1 MKRDKVINYSS
12 NTANSDTIKGAI
24 VNNSD
29 IDKNLLAGEI
39 AVVMTSDNE
48 ALYTL
53 NHDKTELIEYKPYYK
68 IKAYIDEQT
77 AGVMKNEEVTITFA
91 SNVGNIPSN
100 AKAVITFKD
109 EGIEPLEVV
118 YDGTNLSY
126 VAYINPGLTYSVLGY
141 AVDGYTVSGGLTDIV
156 AVYNVKRHTTIN
168 YNQKKVIV
176 NLTAN
181 NGIPSNAQI
190 DVVYNGSS
198 HIKQYD
204 GQSTSLIFN
213 LPLNT
218 AYTVKPLYVEK
229 YAITS
234 PIEVTV
240 NNNVEETHTI
250 SYNQDKY
257 SVIFKEHIE
266 ASNHIF
272 EWKPNDA
279 GASLTYKYS
288 YNGTEYSGTTT
299 FAFTGTTI
307 GNKQSYFYPKD
318 AEIVFT
324 INSVSGY
331 SSTNSIE
338 EQTSGSIKETVNTIQ
353 YKENSYFSIYI
364 DTSVSGPDAMVTE
377 GMDYEGT
384 SMKEFMGKIRRCVI
398 EDVTSATTEEGT
410 IPMANIRF
418 LDDANGTLYASGTSA
433 PITVKDVMV
442 FFPEYWYLGIQ
453 DTSNSNK
460 WEYRFSNV
468 EQDGYNYSPAFLL
481 GVYKASSVTG
491 DGSGSYGNSGTT
503 QIYSVSGG
511 YRVTGVSNTNF
522 KAKAAARGDGFQII
536 DYEMHKTIANLFYLK
551 YKNTNAQAICGAGP
565 HVYTGRT
572 NGSTDALGMTDTTS
586 DASSAG
592 PINNS
597 NTGATFVNFLGLEGA
612 WGYVYENVE
621 GLEIEDR
628 LWNISI
634 PSKYK
639 KDGGGKRSVQAGTS
653 DGWIT
658 KLAAGEKMD
667 VVPTN
672 VGGSDSTYFSDYYW
686 QNSGSRVLFRSL
698 YVADSSGGV
707 ACVYAENVAS
717 STGNVVGAR
726 LAFRGKIHDLDN
738 NIDLN

>member
-29 IDKNLLAGEI
+29 TDKNLLAGEI

-234 PIEVTV
+234 PIEVTA

-318 AEIVFT
+318 AVITFT

-331 SSTNSIE
+331 SSTSSVE

-377 GMDYEGT
+377 GMNYEGT
-384 SMKEFMGKIRRCVI
+384 SMKEFISKIRRCVI

-410 IPMANIRF
+410 IPMANIKF

-565 HVYTGRT
+565 HVYSGRT

-592 PINNS
+592 PTNNS

-628 LWNISI
+628 QWNISI

-686 QNSGSRVLFRSL
+686 QTSGSRVLFRSCGSA
-698 YVADSSGGV
+698 YSNGGV
-707 ACVYAENVAS
+707 AVAYALSAAS
-717 STGNVVGAR
+717 GTNSDVGAR

>member
-12 NTANSDTIKGAI
+12 NTANSDTIKGTI

-29 IDKNLLAGEI
+29 TDKNLLAGEI

-109 EGIEPLEVV
+109 EGIKPLEVV

-126 VAYINPGLTYSVLGY
+126 VVYINPGLTYSVLGY

-204 GQSTSLIFN
+204 GKSTSLIFN

-234 PIEVTV
+234 PIEVTA
-240 NNNVEETHTI
+240 NNNVEKTHTI

-257 SVIFKEHIE
+257 SVIFKKHIE

-318 AEIVFT
+318 AVITFT

-331 SSTNSIE
+331 SSTSSVE

-364 DTSVSGPDAMVTE
+364 DTSVSGPDAIVTE

-384 SMKEFMGKIRRCVI
+384 SMKEFISKIRRCVI
-398 EDVTSATTEEGT
+398 EDVTFATTEEGT
-410 IPMANIRF
+410 IPMANIKF

-453 DTSNSNK
+453 DTSNTNK

-565 HVYTGRT
+565 HILSGRT

-621 GLEIEDR
+621 GLEIKDR

-639 KDGGGKRSVQAGTS
+639 KDGGGKRSVQAGTL

-686 QNSGSRVLFRSL
+686 SNPGSRVLFRSF
-698 YVADSSGGV
+698 YYAGSGGGV
-707 ACVYAENVAS
+707 ACAYALGDAS
-717 STGNVVGAR
+717 HTDGDVGAR

>member
-12 NTANSDTIKGAI
+12 NTANSDTIKGTI

-29 IDKNLLAGEI
+29 ADKNLLAGEI

-234 PIEVTV
+234 PIEVTA

-318 AEIVFT
+318 AVITFT

-331 SSTNSIE
+331 SSTSSVE

-384 SMKEFMGKIRRCVI
+384 SMKEFISKIRRCVI
-398 EDVTSATTEEGT
+398 EDVTSATTEEGI
-410 IPMANIRF
+410 IPMANIKF

-453 DTSNSNK
+453 DTSNTNK

-565 HVYTGRT
+565 HVYSGRT

-592 PINNS
+592 PTSNS

-686 QNSGSRVLFRSL
+686 SNPGSRVLFRSCRHA
-698 YVADSSGGV
+698 YSNGGV
-707 ACVYAENVAS
+707 AYAHAQADAS
-717 STGNVVGAR
+717 HTYHDVGAR

>member
-12 NTANSDTIKGAI
+12 NTANSDTIKGTI

-29 IDKNLLAGEI
+29 TDKNLLAGEI

-234 PIEVTV
+234 PIEVTA

-299 FAFTGTTI
+299 FAFTDTTI

-318 AEIVFT
+318 AVITFM

-331 SSTNSIE
+331 SSTSSVE

-384 SMKEFMGKIRRCVI
+384 SMKEFISKIRRCVI
-398 EDVTSATTEEGT
+398 EDVTSATTEEGV
-410 IPMANIRF
+410 IPMANIKF
-418 LDDANGTLYASGTSA
+418 LDNA
-433 PITVKDVMV
+433 MV
-442 FFPEYWYLGIQ
+442 RYMHQVLQ
-453 DTSNSNK
+453 H
-460 WEYRFSNV
+460 
-468 EQDGYNYSPAFLL
+468 QLL
-481 GVYKASSVTG
+481 
-491 DGSGSYGNSGTT
+491 
-503 QIYSVSGG
+503 
-511 YRVTGVSNTNF
+511 
-522 KAKAAARGDGFQII
+522 
-536 DYEMHKTIANLFYLK
+536 
-551 YKNTNAQAICGAGP
+551 
-565 HVYTGRT
+565 
-572 NGSTDALGMTDTTS
+572 
-586 DASSAG
+586 
-592 PINNS
+592 
-597 NTGATFVNFLGLEGA
+597 
-612 WGYVYENVE
+612 
-621 GLEIEDR
+621 
-628 LWNISI
+628 
-634 PSKYK
+634 
-639 KDGGGKRSVQAGTS
+639 
-653 DGWIT
+653 
-658 KLAAGEKMD
+658 
-667 VVPTN
+667 
-672 VGGSDSTYFSDYYW
+672 
-686 QNSGSRVLFRSL
+686 
-698 YVADSSGGV
+698 
-707 ACVYAENVAS
+707 
-717 STGNVVGAR
+717 
-726 LAFRGKIHDLDN
+726 
-738 NIDLN
+738 

>member
-12 NTANSDTIKGAI
+12 NTANSDTIKGTI

-29 IDKNLLAGEI
+29 TDKNLLAGEI

-234 PIEVTV
+234 PIEVTA

-257 SVIFKEHIE
+257 TVIFKEHIE

-318 AEIVFT
+318 AVITFT

-331 SSTNSIE
+331 SSTSSVE

-384 SMKEFMGKIRRCVI
+384 SMKEFISKIRRCVI

-410 IPMANIRF
+410 IPMANIKF

-453 DTSNSNK
+453 DTTNSNK

-511 YRVTGVSNTNF
+511 YRVTDVSNTNF
-522 KAKAAARGDGFQII
+522 KIKAAARGDGFQII

-565 HVYTGRT
+565 HIWSGRT
-572 NGSTDALGMTDTTS
+572 NGSTDTLGMTDTTS

-639 KDGGGKRSVQAGTS
+639 KDGGGKRSVQAGAS

-686 QNSGSRVLFRSL
+686 QNSGSRVLFRS
-698 YVADSSGGV
+698 YGSAFSVGGV
-707 ACVYAENVAS
+707 ACAHAGCAASYAHD
-717 STGNVVGAR
+717 TVGAR

>member
-12 NTANSDTIKGAI
+12 NTANSDTIKGTI

-29 IDKNLLAGEI
+29 ADKNLLAGEI

-234 PIEVTV
+234 PIEVTA

-318 AEIVFT
+318 AVITFT

-331 SSTNSIE
+331 SSTSSVE

-384 SMKEFMGKIRRCVI
+384 SMKKFISKIRRCVI

-410 IPMANIRF
+410 IPMANIKF

-453 DTSNSNK
+453 DTLNTNK

-491 DGSGSYGNSGTT
+491 DGSGSHGNSGTT

-511 YRVTGVSNTNF
+511 YRVTGVSSTNF
-522 KAKAAARGDGFQII
+522 KAKAAAHGDGFQII

-565 HVYTGRT
+565 HIWLGRT

-621 GLEIEDR
+621 GLEIEDG

-653 DGWIT
+653 NGWIT

-686 QNSGSRVLFRSL
+686 SNSGSRVLFRSCSAA
-698 YVADSSGGV
+698 YSDGGV
-707 ACVYAENVAS
+707 ACAYA
-717 STGNVVGAR
+717 
-726 LAFRGKIHDLDN
+726 
-738 NIDLN
+738 